1 MIINLSVLCVH
12 VSFFVRQIVLVASR
26 PGVSCIMFSNLHLYR
41 ITEPWRLSTA
51 ELAKR
56 LEKKAFT
63 PCSGSVTKTQGWVEP
78 RVGSGL
84 VLEVQKQ
91 ILLNLCF
98 EEKKVPGVW
107 GAMEPK
113 TNVSSESHRKGAFRS
128 PAHRRSSQ
136 CSAIR
141 SSLTDWRASPL
152 SLP

>member
-1 MIINLSVLCVH
+1 
-12 VSFFVRQIVLVASR
+12 
-26 PGVSCIMFSNLHLYR
+26 MFSNLHLYR

-98 EEKKVPGVW
+98 EEKKVP
-107 GAMEPK
+107 EPVLQRHVAK
-113 TNVSSESHRKGAFRS
+113 KAAKMLSEK
-128 PAHRRSSQ
+128 
-136 CSAIR
+136 
-141 SSLTDWRASPL
+141 
-152 SLP
+152 